1 MRSFF
6 SVVTPSFN
14 QASYVEGCIR
24 SVLEQGVDDFEH
36 IIFDGGSTDGSTE
49 IFARYPHVQWTS
61 EPDRG
66 QAHALNKGFAR
77 ARGDVICW
85 LNTDDQY
92 LPGTF
97 EIVRRE
103 LSRPSVDVIYGDAE
117 EVYFDGR
124 PRRRREAKF
133 PSREAMLRW
142 WTKEVDILQP
152 AVFFRRSVLQSVG
165 PLREDLFIAMDLEF
179 WWRVSE
185 RFPFHRV
192 DAPLCV
198 QQRQPESKTIKHALS
213 IYEEKRLVFEP
224 LLQARE
230 PNRRLDHTLQRRR
243 GLGRLFQGFAQSA
256 GPAQRGRALGLMA
269 RSLAENPLLVVS
281 ASWLKALLFLLVAP
295 KPGASGGQP

>member
-1 MRSFF
+1 MNASRPFF

-49 IFARYPHVQWTS
+49 IFARYPHLQWTS

-185 RFPFHRV
+185 RFPFTGWTRR
-192 DAPLCV
+192 CV
-198 QQRQPESKTIKHALS
+198 CSKGSRSRRQSNT
-213 IYEEKRLVFEP
+213 R
-224 LLQARE
+224 
-230 PNRRLDHTLQRRR
+230 
-243 GLGRLFQGFAQSA
+243 
-256 GPAQRGRALGLMA
+256 
-269 RSLAENPLLVVS
+269 S
-281 ASWLKALLFLLVAP
+281 ASTRKSAWSSNHSCRPENRTAA
-295 KPGASGGQP
+295 